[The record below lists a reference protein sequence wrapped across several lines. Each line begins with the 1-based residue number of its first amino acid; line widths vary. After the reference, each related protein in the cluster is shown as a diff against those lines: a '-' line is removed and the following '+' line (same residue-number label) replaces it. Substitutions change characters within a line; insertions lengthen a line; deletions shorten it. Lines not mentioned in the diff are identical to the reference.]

1 MPRGSPL
8 SNSKIGFIK
17 YGLIIKFEFFPVID
31 LHHGGGDDRDTQ
43 RGGDSCENG
52 PYDRLESDASEFMT

>member
-1 MPRGSPL
+1 M
-8 SNSKIGFIK
+8 
-17 YGLIIKFEFFPVID
+17 IKFEFFPVID